1 MTCICHRPLG
11 LWFHHLFV
19 EYQYS
24 WISLLRWFTEWNVAR
39 YTQDKNPACQ
49 YIVNELTCSQENL
62 YLHVTNLAKFDAFEY
77 WYNHSMQLIQHD
89 ACTLIYASV
98 GGCNFLFNILTNP
111 ILDIIYFFN
120 IYWYI
125 HFHFIFKMKIHVQ
138 AYWTLYDHFVLY
150 RK

>member
-1 MTCICHRPLG
+1 MCLSQTLGALVSSFIRWILIFVDFVVEMIHRMKRRA
-11 LWFHHLFV
+11 
-19 EYQYS
+19 
-24 WISLLRWFTEWNVAR
+24 I
-39 YTQDKNPACQ
+39 YTQGKNPAGQ
-49 YIVNELTCSQENL
+49 YIFNELTCSQENL
-62 YLHVTNLAKFDAFEY
+62 ELHVTKLTKFDAFEY

-138 AYWTLYDHFVLY
+138 AYWTLYDHFVL
-150 RK
+150 